1 VALTQTTA
9 SVTTVLACIQNLCPL
24 PNAERRVVKRRT
36 QSAERLTSSPYRNQ
50 LQAQQMKLTEKA
62 KKSVAKKTKKSNKA
76 VGKKNT
82 STSSS
87 DCKDVKYLCIYCS
100 EQYTDPPT
108 EDWLQCPACTQW
120 FHEKCGNDRSALCL
134 EE

>member
-1 VALTQTTA
+1 
-9 SVTTVLACIQNLCPL
+9 
-24 PNAERRVVKRRT
+24 
-36 QSAERLTSSPYRNQ
+36 
-50 LQAQQMKLTEKA
+50 MKLTEKA

-82 STSSS
+82 ASTSSS
-87 DCKDVKYLCIYCS
+87 GCKDVKYLCIYCS

-120 FHEKCGNDRSALCL
+120 FHEKYGNDRSVCDLCL